1 MKTNTLQTYHSRLQS
16 GLHPLRLD
24 TEAYFP
30 DHYCEPV
37 LRVACD
43 PHYGDAVWRDK
54 RVTKTCVKEHIPK
67 LGEVPP
73 DPLFGGKM
81 ETWAM
86 YDWLDQMREAKKRP

>member
-37 LRVACD
+37 MRVACD

-54 RVTKTCVKEHIPK
+54 RLTKACVKEHIPK
-67 LGEVPP
+67 IGEVAP
-73 DPLFGGKM
+73 DPIFGGKM